1 MAIELRKMDVDDL
14 PVFRECCTHHMSQT
28 GMNIRWTEWRRWKSR
43 TARFAGFTTLLWS
56 AGESPSGFAGTMPE
70 RTATSYGR
78 AFRRWAVPTALI
90 I

>member
-14 PVFRECCTHHMSQT
+14 PVFRECCTRRMSQT

-56 AGESPSGFAGTMPE
+56 AGKAHRVLPVLYLRGQRRAMGGLSGD
-70 RTATSYGR
+70 GR
-78 AFRRWAVPTALI
+78 FLQH
-90 I
+90 